1 MRAPARPHPKRFP
14 FRPAAPGRGAR
25 RGSGYAAAARQSLA
39 AQIAEVAPALR
50 VTRVFEDPDGRGPQ
64 SRFLAAALRALQY
77 NPVRRSP
84 QTSA

>member
-1 MRAPARPHPKRFP
+1 
-14 FRPAAPGRGAR
+14 
-25 RGSGYAAAARQSLA
+25 
-39 AQIAEVAPALR
+39 VAPALR